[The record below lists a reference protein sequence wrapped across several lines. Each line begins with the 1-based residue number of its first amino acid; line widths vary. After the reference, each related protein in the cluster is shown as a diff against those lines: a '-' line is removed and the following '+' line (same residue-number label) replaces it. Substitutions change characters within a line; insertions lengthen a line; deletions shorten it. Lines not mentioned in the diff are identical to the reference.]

1 MRANSGR
8 AKRSRNAWWPT
19 SVGSPGWVRRMPES
33 NHGWKWS
40 ANASALARARQPS
53 AKAATQACA
62 ASTSGLAGGT
72 RFNSF
77 LRSVLR

>member
-19 SVGSPGWVRRMPES
+19 SPGWVRRMPES

-40 ANASALARARQPS
+40 ANASALAGARQPS

-72 RFNSF
+72 RLNSF
-77 LRSVLR
+77 LRRVLQ